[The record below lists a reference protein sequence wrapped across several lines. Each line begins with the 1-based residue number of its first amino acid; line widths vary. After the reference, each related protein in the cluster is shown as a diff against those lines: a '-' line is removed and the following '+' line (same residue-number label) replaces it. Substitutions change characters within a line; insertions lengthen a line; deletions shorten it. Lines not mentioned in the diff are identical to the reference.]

1 MTPFSG
7 MQRIAHEMSKIA
19 QAIYRARL
27 PILTIAGVYA
37 VAIFVGL
44 LMVHGGNSLALDY
57 RDKLVG
63 DAAKRDPAAIERS
76 RGNNLSAAVKDF
88 AGNLIIGSVPKAIM
102 GMAVILPY
110 PWVAYQGWIGGI
122 VSVRGDH
129 SSRLNNP
136 RSAAYYLL
144 TLVLQIVPYSLAVG
158 GGVNVGISLFR
169 PAKPYQGEKFAR
181 IFPKE
186 ALRDLLRIYAAATP
200 LFFLASLWE
209 FLSPWNI

>member
-1 MTPFSG
+1 MARTL
-7 MQRIAHEMSKIA
+7 QVA
-19 QAIYRARL
+19 QAISRARL
-27 PILTIAGVYA
+27 PILTTAGVYA
-37 VAIFVGL
+37 VAVFVGL
-44 LMVHGGNSLALDY
+44 LMVHSGNSLALGY

-63 DAAKRDPAAIERS
+63 EAAKHDPAAVENN
-76 RGNNLSAAVKDF
+76 RGNHLRAAFKDF
-88 AGNLIIGSVPKAIM
+88 AGNLILGSVPKAVM

-122 VSVRGDH
+122 VSARGDH
-129 SSRLNNP
+129 SSRLNSP

-144 TLVLQIVPYSLAVG
+144 TLVLQILPYSLSVG
-158 GGVNVGISLFR
+158 AGVNVGISLFR

-186 ALRDLLRIYAAATP
+186 ALRDLFRIYAAATP